1 MPLNIEE
8 AELVNHNLRVCML
21 GYERTK
27 FAWSN
32 YNGAVQLYLQTD
44 PLVVDEKRCIGCGVC
59 ARFCP
64 EDAIRLKE
72 ADRIVR
78 IAPPRQ
84 N

>member
-1 MPLNIEE
+1 VDEDACTGCGTCTENCHSDAVAL
-8 AELVNHNLRVCML
+8 
-21 GYERTK
+21 
-27 FAWSN
+27 
-32 YNGAVQLYLQTD
+32 NGANVSF
-44 PLVVDEKRCIGCGVC
+44 VDEERCIGCGVC

>member
-44 PLVVDEKRCIGCGVC
+44 PLVVDEKLM
-59 ARFCP
+59 ARAFEKTLSEVLP
-64 EDAIRLKE
+64 
-72 ADRIVR
+72 
-78 IAPPRQ
+78 
-84 N
+84 